1 MSAITDSP
9 SRRRRDSW
17 VANPP
22 AKASVGSTKSVCV
35 IGAGHVGAPH
45 AIMMAKKCP
54 SVKFTV
60 VDDDERRV
68 AAFKSSS
75 LLPFYEPGMAET
87 LDDVKGE
94 CLVLPIIR
102 VQGGVYFLQKQFGC
116 SLVASKLLVLQQE
129 RSTTDFA
136 FGDVVMVDSE

>member
-1 MSAITDSP
+1 MDSP

-17 VANPP
+17 VSNPP
-22 AKASVGSTKSVCV
+22 AKASVGNTKSVCV

-87 LDDVKGE
+87 LDDVKGTN
-94 CLVLPIIR
+94 L
-102 VQGGVYFLQKQFGC
+102 FF
-116 SLVASKLLVLQQE
+116 S
-129 RSTTDFA
+129 TDF
-136 FGDVVMVDSE
+136 DLSLIHI

>member
-22 AKASVGSTKSVCV
+22 AKTSVGQTKSVCI

-87 LDDVKGE
+87 LDDDGNGRIDFVEFARNIGG
-94 CLVLPIIR
+94 LVER
-102 VQGGVYFLQKQFGC
+102 VHGTRALK
-116 SLVASKLLVLQQE
+116 AS
-129 RSTTDFA
+129 A
-136 FGDVVMVDSE
+136 